1 MKKTNLNKELKVERA
16 KLNHLIEEAMGNNK
30 LKLQDEEIL
39 KQSRKVDALV
49 DKIQKENDKRKKSRG
64 DSR

>member
-1 MKKTNLNKELKVERA
+1 MKKTKVNEELKVERA
-16 KLNHLIEEAMGNNK
+16 KLNHLIEEAIDNNK

-39 KQSRKVDALV
+39 EQSRKVDALV